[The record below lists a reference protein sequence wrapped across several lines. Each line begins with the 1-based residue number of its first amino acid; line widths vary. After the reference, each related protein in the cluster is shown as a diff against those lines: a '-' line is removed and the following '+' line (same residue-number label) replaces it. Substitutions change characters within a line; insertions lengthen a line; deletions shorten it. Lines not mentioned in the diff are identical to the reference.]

1 MLPLYAVSEKQ
12 GVVSA
17 GPQMSKLICSDTA
30 FIPGLLE
37 QQIGVSVTTV
47 IFI

>member
-12 GVVSA
+12 GLVPARLS
-17 GPQMSKLICSDTA
+17 MSELIHSDTA
-30 FIPGLLE
+30 FIPGRLE
-37 QQIGVSVTTV
+37 QQLGISVCAI